1 MPRPRS
7 ALQALKCPIS
17 PSCTADGAR
26 GCACPVCRKLC
37 RQVMHRLACR
47 ICAHQSNL
55 ALSSIMFWWWM
66 AGRRLPGILSSPR
79 KHWIEQA
86 ALPAHSLTA
95 SRIVSTS
102 APHPSPS
109 HTTPCHVLSLQLC
122 IIVPLLTVAEFSAY
136 RHVHRRS
143 EHPITAPPLHLT
155 DPSQFAFIDIP
166 VGWISWPTS
175 EDFLTE
181 RDFVSVGIRA
191 ETISQRG
198 PRVCQTGLRMVTP
211 AEESEPRKLRRKKRN
226 GREGKLRAA

>member
-55 ALSSIMFWWWM
+55 ALSSIMFWWM
-66 AGRRLPGILSSPR
+66 ARRRLPGILSSPR

-198 PRVCQTGLRMVTP
+198 PRNCQTGLRMVTP

-226 GREGKLRAA
+226 GRGGKLRAA

>member
-1 MPRPRS
+1 MPEPPWHIPHLPPRPMPRPRS

-55 ALSSIMFWWWM
+55 ALSSIMFWWM
-66 AGRRLPGILSSPR
+66 ARRRLPGILSSPR

-109 HTTPCHVLSLQLC
+109 HTTPCHVPCHSKSC
-122 IIVPLLTVAEFSAY
+122 NYVS
-136 RHVHRRS
+136 S
-143 EHPITAPPLHLT
+143 SPPL
-155 DPSQFAFIDIP
+155 DC
-166 VGWISWPTS
+166 G
-175 EDFLTE
+175 
-181 RDFVSVGIRA
+181 
-191 ETISQRG
+191 
-198 PRVCQTGLRMVTP
+198 
-211 AEESEPRKLRRKKRN
+211 
-226 GREGKLRAA
+226 